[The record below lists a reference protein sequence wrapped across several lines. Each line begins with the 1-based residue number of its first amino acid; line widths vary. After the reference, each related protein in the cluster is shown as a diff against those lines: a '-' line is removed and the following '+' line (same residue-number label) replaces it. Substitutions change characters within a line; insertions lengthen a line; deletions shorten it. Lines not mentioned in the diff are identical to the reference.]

1 MTKKFVAN
9 RDILTKY
16 QLCCS
21 FIDNSIY
28 IPNILQ
34 NIRRGGKISQII
46 QIVVFLNFTICST
59 VKRLQIALTQNEIEA
74 FDYLI

>member
-1 MTKKFVAN
+1 MTKIDVAN

-28 IPNILQ
+28 IPNISQ

-74 FDYLI
+74 FD